1 MVEAYVLIQTDVGKQ
16 PLVVSEVD
24 QIQGV
29 VTAQVV
35 AGPFDVIARVA
46 AEEVDSL
53 AKLVVSKIQAVDGVT
68 RTLTCPVVHL

>member
-16 PLVVSEVD
+16 PSVVSEVD

-29 VTAQVV
+29 VTAEVV

-46 AEEVDSL
+46 AEDVDSL
-53 AKLVVSKIQAVDGVT
+53 AKLVVSKIQAVGGVT